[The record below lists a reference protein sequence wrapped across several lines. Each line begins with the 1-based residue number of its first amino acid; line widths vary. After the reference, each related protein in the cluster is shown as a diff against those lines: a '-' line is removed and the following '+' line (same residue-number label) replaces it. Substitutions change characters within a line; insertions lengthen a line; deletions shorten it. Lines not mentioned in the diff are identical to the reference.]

1 MHARQPAR
9 PARSRQRRC
18 PLHRAGLPKHSDRRA
33 PLALPGSVLLKAD
46 GRLYWIIPAVLA
58 NLADG
63 VISAWL
69 FLLKVPG

>member
-1 MHARQPAR
+1 
-9 PARSRQRRC
+9 
-18 PLHRAGLPKHSDRRA
+18 
-33 PLALPGSVLLKAD
+33 LPGSVLLKAD